1 MSIKAQLVVDAER
14 EKFASALSAA
24 MKENDENGIAK
35 AFADFFKTVET
46 GILKQAE
53 DFNLQTADKALYAQR
68 GLRVLTNAEE
78 KYFKAFITAAKSED
92 AEKALMDLTEVL
104 PESEYNAIFD
114 DMKQEHPILEAVAF
128 TDTAALTKFILDTSF
143 AQKAVWGELNT
154 AITKEIEG
162 SVKIVEIILG
172 KLTAFMFMSNDMLD
186 LGPVWVEKYV
196 RTALSE
202 ALSAGVEDGI
212 INGRGIKGEP
222 IGMKRK
228 ISEDVSVSQTDG
240 YPEKETIAIT
250 DLLPQSYGNL
260 LSKLTVNEQ
269 GKTRVIKEVIF
280 VCNPTDYYK
289 LVMPATTAQLPTG
302 GYERDI
308 FPVPTEVYE
317 SSAVE
322 SGKAILGIKMK
333 YFFGLGAGSEKGK
346 ITADSSFKFLDDLTT
361 FKIKMYGSG
370 RAYDNNCFLYLDI
383 SGLKPMAYP
392 VQVLNEA
399 AAG

>member
-143 AQKAVWGELNT
+143 AQKAVWGEWNT
-154 AITKEIEG
+154 GITK
-162 SVKIVEIILG
+162 
-172 KLTAFMFMSNDMLD
+172 
-186 LGPVWVEKYV
+186 
-196 RTALSE
+196 
-202 ALSAGVEDGI
+202 
-212 INGRGIKGEP
+212 
-222 IGMKRK
+222 
-228 ISEDVSVSQTDG
+228 
-240 YPEKETIAIT
+240 
-250 DLLPQSYGNL
+250 
-260 LSKLTVNEQ
+260 
-269 GKTRVIKEVIF
+269 
-280 VCNPTDYYK
+280 
-289 LVMPATTAQLPTG
+289 
-302 GYERDI
+302 
-308 FPVPTEVYE
+308 
-317 SSAVE
+317 
-322 SGKAILGIKMK
+322 
-333 YFFGLGAGSEKGK
+333 
-346 ITADSSFKFLDDLTT
+346 
-361 FKIKMYGSG
+361 
-370 RAYDNNCFLYLDI
+370 
-383 SGLKPMAYP
+383 
-392 VQVLNEA
+392 
-399 AAG
+399 